1 MSNRERTSRVIIS
14 LIASMTLGALVLM
27 ALDNHSITA
36 GAFSLASY
44 TNLSPVEKIASASL
58 SSKVRQWDYIEVY
71 YSGTISGSIDQLAKF
86 SGLASSKD
94 VNFHFLVC
102 NGTGCQDGKIQAT
115 ARWNGQ
121 TAAVPAANW
130 TGPSRTIRICVIADG
145 VRALATD
152 TQIQRTT
159 DMAESLARDFN
170 IPKDN
175 ISYPPSWQL

>member
-14 LIASMTLGALVLM
+14 LIASMTVGALVLM

-44 TNLSPVEKIASASL
+44 TNLSPVEKIASDSL
-58 SSKVRQWDYIEVY
+58 RSKVQQWDYIEVY
-71 YSGTISGSIDQLAKF
+71 YSGTISGNVDQLAKF
-86 SGLASSKD
+86 AGLSSSEE

-102 NGTGCQDGKIQAT
+102 NGTGCQDGRIQAT
-115 ARWNGQ
+115 ARWNSQ
-121 TAAVPAANW
+121 AAALPATNW
-130 TGPSRTIRICVIADG
+130 TGPSQTIRICVVADG

-159 DMAESLARDFN
+159 DMAESLAREFN

-175 ISYPPSWQL
+175 ISYPPNWQL

>member
-14 LIASMTLGALVLM
+14 LIASMTVGALVLM
-27 ALDNHSITA
+27 ALDNHSITE

-44 TNLSPVEKIASASL
+44 TTLSPVERIASDSL
-58 SSKVRQWDYIEVY
+58 SSKVQQWDYIEVY
-71 YSGTISGSIDQLAKF
+71 YSGTVSGNLDQLAKF
-86 SGLASSKD
+86 SGLQSSKD

-102 NGTGCQDGKIQAT
+102 NGTGCQDGRIQAT
-115 ARWNGQ
+115 ARWNRQ
-121 TAAVPAANW
+121 KVAIPATNW
-130 TGPSRTIRICVIADG
+130 TGPSQTIRICVVADG

-159 DMAESLARDFN
+159 DMAESLAREFN
-170 IPKDN
+170 IAKDN